1 MINKRWYKQIK
12 LFLIITLNV
21 MLFKGCYNFLPQ
33 QIYSSNVNSIV
44 SECRKIKHELGE
56 SCIPLNPQRIIVT
69 DQESLESLVALN
81 LKPIATT
88 ISNRVGNKARILK
101 DKIDGITYLGKESQI
116 NIEKIVQ
123 LNPDLILGFSI
134 NPQEYKLFSQIAP
147 TISIVYTETGWKE
160 TFKQIAEI
168 VYKSYEAE
176 KTLEQYQQR
185 IEKLKL
191 AFAQKLG
198 QKEVSV
204 MRFYTDIQ
212 FTQFLSQLS
221 FPVSILEELKLSIP
235 LAQRQVSNSNV
246 SYENVSLERVDLLEA
261 DAMFIAL
268 DPGAEENFQKYSNS
282 PLWQT
287 LDVVKKNRVYT
298 VDSGYWIFGS
308 VLSANA
314 ILDDVVK
321 YLLEAS

>member
-12 LFLIITLNV
+12 LFLIITLNIV
-21 MLFKGCYNFLPQ
+21 LFKGCYNFLPK

-44 SECRKIKHELGE
+44 SECRKIKHKLGE
-56 SCIPLNPQRIIVT
+56 TCIPLNPQRIIVT

-88 ISNRVGNKARILK
+88 ISNRVGNKARILE

-147 TISIVYTETGWKE
+147 TVSIVYTETGWKE

-168 VYKSYEAE
+168 VDKSYKAE
-176 KTLEQYQQR
+176 KILDQYQQR

-191 AFAQKLG
+191 AFAQKIG
-198 QKEVSV
+198 QAEISV

-235 LAQRQVSNSNV
+235 LTQRQVSNSNV

-268 DPGAEENFQKYSNS
+268 DPGAEENFQKYRNS